1 MATLREIQ
9 EALANQDPPAVEP
22 KAIEAQKAELKTIK
36 RGIDQAGP
44 GVDKCRQTG
53 KDLIGTD
60 GDDGTSDGIGP
71 GPKARRLG
79 AVSFLKADH
88 VRARPDFC

>member
-53 KDLIGTD
+53 KDLIGT
-60 GDDGTSDGIGP
+60 GMASDGSGP
-71 GPKARRLG
+71 GPSPTFHS
-79 AVSFLKADH
+79 SFH
-88 VRARPDFC
+88 H